1 MQIKKTISVP
11 IIIGIGSAALILLV
25 SEVDFAIP
33 LGNNY
38 SIGIG
43 EILNTLSAALG
54 GPIAVITTVLVTG
67 IGHFIL
73 NPNLYAD
80 TQFIF
85 IALADA
91 FIHMVAMMVVA
102 INYYQVIYPRVRKIG
117 IFFMGWWLS
126 IGVYYYLVLL
136 PLQVA
141 LLNYADPDYGAT
153 YPTFAKIFFPEF
165 LGTATITTLIW
176 FALPTRYRRPQWVM
190 QKNAPRQSD
199 EVQYQAK
206 ESAQ

>member
-1 MQIKKTISVP
+1 MQMKSTIWIPVM
-11 IIIGIGSAALILLV
+11 IGVVSAVLILLV
-25 SEVDFAIP
+25 SEAEFVIP

-43 EILNTLSAALG
+43 EIFNVLSAALG
-54 GPIAVITTVLVTG
+54 GPIALIITVLVTG
-67 IGHFIL
+67 FGHYIL
-73 NPNLYAD
+73 NPNLYVD

-91 FIHMVAMMVVA
+91 CIHMCAMLVIA
-102 INYYQVIYPRVRKIG
+102 ISYYQVLYPQVRKTG
-117 IFFMGWWLS
+117 IFILGWWLA

-141 LLNYADPDYGAT
+141 LLNYADPGYGAS
-153 YPTFAKIFFPEF
+153 YLSFAKIFLPEF

-176 FALPTRYRRPQWVM
+176 FALPARYRRPQWVALN
-190 QKNAPRQSD
+190 NAPSQSD
-199 EVQYQAK
+199 EVQNQCK
-206 ESAQ
+206 EGAQ

>member
-1 MQIKKTISVP
+1 MQLKRTIWVP
-11 IIIGIGSAALILLV
+11 VMIGGVSAILILLV
-25 SEVDFAIP
+25 SKAAFVIP

-54 GPIAVITTVLVTG
+54 GPIALIITVLVTG

-73 NPNLYAD
+73 NPDLYAD
-80 TQFIF
+80 TQFNV

-91 FIHMVAMMVVA
+91 FIHMCAMLVVA
-102 INYYQVIYPRVRKIG
+102 ITYYRVIYPQVRKMG
-117 IFFMGWWLS
+117 IFFMGWWLT

-153 YPTFAKIFFPEF
+153 YLNFAKIFLPEF
-165 LGTATITTLIW
+165 LGTATITSLIW
-176 FALPTRYRRPQWVM
+176 FALPARYRRPQWIALKTV
-190 QKNAPRQSD
+190 PSQSD
-199 EVQYQAK
+199 EVQNQ
-206 ESAQ
+206 S

>member
-1 MQIKKTISVP
+1 MQMKKTIWVP
-11 IIIGIGSAALILLV
+11 IMIGGAAAVLILMV
-25 SEVDFAIP
+25 SKAAFVIP

-43 EILNTLSAALG
+43 EILNTLAAALG
-54 GPIAVITTVLVTG
+54 GPIAVIITVLVTG
-67 IGHFIL
+67 IGHFFL
-73 NPNLYAD
+73 NPNLYTN

-91 FIHMVAMMVVA
+91 FIHMAAMLVVA
-102 INYYQVIYPRVRKIG
+102 INYYAVIYPRVRKIG
-117 IFFMGWWLS
+117 IFGMDWWLAV
-126 IGVYYYLVLL
+126 GVYYYLVLL

-153 YPTFAKIFFPEF
+153 YSNFAKIFLPEF

-176 FALPTRYRRPQWVM
+176 FALPARYRRPQWVM
-190 QKNAPRQSD
+190 LKNAESQSE
-199 EVQYQAK
+199 EVQYP
-206 ESAQ
+206 